1 MLKRTG
7 TAAVA
12 VLVGVLVAPPP
23 AGADPGSFL
32 GQVECGSTGGPGCA
46 VLLRWWQTQGGGPG
60 TPGSGGAG
68 GTGSGTTEPGPYD
81 SVDWSAIDWENAVD
95 WDAVDWE
102 AIDWDAV
109 DYDGE
114 GEPPTDP
121 VTLIQESIA
130 SFDLPAPRISTSP
143 ASDGLVLVHTPV
155 WLWVEEEDWAD
166 AVATA
171 EVPGW
176 SLSITATPSGTH
188 WTMGDGTEIVCEGP
202 GTPYD
207 PAVHDPEAES
217 PDCGH
222 VYTRASSG
230 QDDGAY
236 TVTAAI
242 NWEVAWEFSNGTNGT
257 LDTAATSSEVAV
269 TVEEAQG
276 LVSGSG
282 R

>member
-7 TAAVA
+7 TAALTVMVV
-12 VLVGVLVAPPP
+12 VLTAPPS
-23 AGADPGSFL
+23 AAADPGSFL
-32 GQVECGSTGGPGCA
+32 GQVECGSSGGPGCA
-46 VLLRWWQTQGGGPG
+46 VLLRWWQTQGGTPG
-60 TPGSGGAG
+60 TPGTPDGTGGAG
-68 GTGSGTTEPGPYD
+68 SGTGTAEPGPYD
-81 SVDWSAIDWENAVD
+81 SVDWDAIDWSAVD
-95 WDAVDWE
+95 WDE
-102 AIDWDAV
+102 IDWDAV

-114 GEPPTDP
+114 GEPPSDP

-130 SFDLPAPRISTSP
+130 SFDLPAPRIGTSP
-143 ASDGLVLVHTPV
+143 DPDGLVLVHTPV
-155 WLWVEEEDWAD
+155 WLWVEEEDWDD

-176 SLSITATPSGTH
+176 SLSITASPSGTR
-188 WTMGDGTEIVCEGP
+188 WTMGDGTEIVCDGP

-207 PAVHDPEAES
+207 PDVHDPDAES

-222 VYTRASSG
+222 VYTRASHG

-236 TVTAAI
+236 AVTAAI
-242 NWEVAWEFSNGTNGT
+242 NWEVSWEFSDGTNGT